1 MRFEQLILVVAGLVP
16 LAAAAGCSAVRVP
29 SSLATTKGGSSPA
42 QQMEFW
48 HSLPERPLA
57 CNDDAFHAL
66 LLVLD
71 EADPARDYAARV
83 GNLKRRGMLPA
94 GFDRPGNE
102 AVTRGNLAVA
112 IARGLQVK
120 GGWAMAVFGPT
131 PRYATRELV
140 YLGIYPPSSPWQT
153 LTGSELLGIMGK
165 VDDRRRPPDE
175 QMIVAGAGEASATPT
190 AGIGPPK

>member
-1 MRFEQLILVVAGLVP
+1 LPFERLILVVVGLGP

-29 SSLATTKGGSSPA
+29 NSLATSKGGSSPA
-42 QQMEFW
+42 QQMAFW

-66 LLVLD
+66 LLVID
-71 EADPARDYAARV
+71 HADSARDYAGRV
-83 GNLKRRGMLPA
+83 WNLNRRGILPA

-175 QMIVAGAGEASATPT
+175 QLSVAGVDEASTPPT
-190 AGIGPPK
+190 AGVAPLR